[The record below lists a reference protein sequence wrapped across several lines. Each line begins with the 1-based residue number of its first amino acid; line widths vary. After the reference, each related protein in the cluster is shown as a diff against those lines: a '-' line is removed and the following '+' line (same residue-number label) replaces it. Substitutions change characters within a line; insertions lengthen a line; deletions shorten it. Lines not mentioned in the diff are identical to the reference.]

1 MVAPYHWPLLYY
13 ALMPRTLLLVVLA
26 IAALLEFGLA
36 AGVFFAP
43 VFTLAQFKVK
53 AGPETQFL
61 AYITGWFLL
70 LVALLAA
77 LAWAWALQRRPGYAG
92 LCYLLGL
99 WWIGLGVGIYT
110 TFGRPD
116 NLVLDSLKGLLIV
129 GLAWRS
135 RAGERVWRR

>member
-1 MVAPYHWPLLYY
+1 
-13 ALMPRTLLLVVLA
+13 MPRTLLLVVLA
-26 IAALLEFGLA
+26 IAGLSEFGLA
-36 AGVFFAP
+36 GAVFFAP
-43 VFTLAQFKVK
+43 TFTLAQLSIKV
-53 AGPETQFL
+53 GPETQFL

-77 LAWAWALQRRPGYAG
+77 LAWVWALRRRPGYAG

-99 WWIGLGVGIYT
+99 WWIGLGVGIYV

-116 NLVLDSLKGLLIV
+116 NLVLDSLKGLLLV

-135 RAGERVWRR
+135 RASERVLRR

>member
-1 MVAPYHWPLLYY
+1 M
-13 ALMPRTLLLVVLA
+13 LLLVVLA
-26 IAALLEFGLA
+26 IATLLEFGLA
-36 AGVFFAP
+36 GGVFFAP

-77 LAWAWALQRRPGYAG
+77 LAWAWALRRRPGYTG
-92 LCYLLGL
+92 LCYLLGM
-99 WWIGLGVGIYT
+99 WWIGLDVGIYV

-135 RAGERVWRR
+135 RAGERVLRR

>member
-1 MVAPYHWPLLYY
+1 MY
-13 ALMPRTLLLVVLA
+13 RTLLLVVLA
-26 IAALLEFGLA
+26 LAALSEFGLA
-36 AGVFFAP
+36 GSVFFAP
-43 VFTLAQFKVK
+43 AFTFAQFGVKV
-53 AGPETQFL
+53 GPETQFL

-77 LAWAWALQRRPGYAG
+77 LAWAWALRRRPGYAS

-99 WWIGLGVGIYT
+99 WWIGLGVGIYV

-116 NLVLDSLKGLLIV
+116 NLVLDSLKGLLLV

-135 RAGERVWRR
+135 RAGERALRR

>member
-1 MVAPYHWPLLYY
+1 
-13 ALMPRTLLLVVLA
+13 MPRTLLLVVLA

-53 AGPETQFL
+53 VGPETQFL

-77 LAWAWALQRRPGYAG
+77 LAWAWALRRRPGYVG

-99 WWIGLGVGIYT
+99 WWIGLGVGIYV